1 MVAHWLKPEFTIGD
15 WLRFYSNFALSQWY
29 TMLTND
35 FVGRILDTWTECTRT
50 SHQASDARDRCIWQE
65 EPVARSFAAHFAF
78 LSAILVLSWCYG
90 RSFRR
95 VDLRLLL
102 ADLPVQRLAAS
113 IVTYGAALN
122 ACERAEQWMQV
133 KSCAGKGVVMCFVED
148 SWGFC
153 VFELR
158 LLLLHLFLAK
168 IVSMS
173 LSACL
178 SSWWGHASLIHILML
193 FVAARHCCS

>member
-1 MVAHWLKPEFTIGD
+1 
-15 WLRFYSNFALSQWY
+15 
-29 TMLTND
+29 MLTND

-50 SHQASDARDRCIWQE
+50 HHIKLATQEIDAYGKKSQWQE
-65 EPVARSFAAHFAF
+65 ALPLILHFW
-78 LSAILVLSWCYG
+78 VPSWSYPG
-90 RSFRR
+90 AMVRSFRR

-133 KSCAGKGVVMCFVED
+133 KSCAGKGVVMCFVD

-153 VFELR
+153 VFLSSG
-158 LLLLHLFLAK
+158 LLLLYLFLAK

-173 LSACL
+173 LSASL
-178 SSWWGHASLIHILML
+178 LSWWGHASLIHILMP

>member
-1 MVAHWLKPEFTIGD
+1 
-15 WLRFYSNFALSQWY
+15 
-29 TMLTND
+29 MLTND

-133 KSCAGKGVVMCFVED
+133 KSCAGKGVVMCFVD

-153 VFELR
+153 VFWAPVAPPPPVPCEDSVDV
-158 LLLLHLFLAK
+158 
-168 IVSMS
+168 IVSIFVIMM
-173 LSACL
+173 
-178 SSWWGHASLIHILML
+178 GHASLIHILML